1 MDENI
6 VTPTVQSTENQAF
19 WIAIQTFYAQE
30 QKVSNYLDE
39 YQTKHFIP
47 TLTRMT
53 TDEEGKVQ
61 RTTRPAVHNLLFLQ
75 IDRNVDQLK
84 SIINDCPYPVTIYR
98 QYDKSGGW
106 FLIPDREM
114 VDLRLICDITFT
126 EPVFVSACE
135 CEMKVGS
142 LVRVTHGPL
151 KGIEGKLVRKNK
163 KYYLV
168 RTFCD
173 LGVMVSVSRWCCE
186 KVG

>member
-1 MDENI
+1 MNTLPPPI
-6 VTPTVQSTENQAF
+6 QTVDNQSF

-30 QKVSNYLDE
+30 PKVSDYLDD

-47 TLTRMT
+47 TLTSVT
-53 TDEEGKVQ
+53 TDEEGNPK
-61 RTTRPAVHNLLFLQ
+61 RTTRAAVHNLLFLQ
-75 IDRNVDQLK
+75 IDRNVEELK
-84 SIINDCPYPVTIYR
+84 SIITNCPYPISVYR
-98 QYDKSGGW
+98 QYDKPGEW
-106 FLIPDREM
+106 CLIPDCEM
-114 VDLRLICDITFT
+114 LDLRLICDITFT
-126 EPVFVSACE
+126 EPVFVSARE

-186 KVG
+186 KVGE